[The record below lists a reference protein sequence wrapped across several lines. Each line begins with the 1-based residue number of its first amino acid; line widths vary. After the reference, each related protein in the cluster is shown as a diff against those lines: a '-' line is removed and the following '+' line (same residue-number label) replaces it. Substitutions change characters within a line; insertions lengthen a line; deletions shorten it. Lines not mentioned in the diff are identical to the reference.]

1 MKNVDMSQ
9 GLQGREYGKY
19 VIIAVLFVAIIFL
32 SIVTGKYPITLRDIL
47 NIVTGG
53 EVNDMAKTVFY
64 TLRLPRTIMVIVA
77 GIGLSVSGS
86 VYQIIFKNPLAS
98 PDIIG
103 VASGA
108 NLGAAIAI
116 VFFSGNT
123 LTIAMNA
130 FLGGVAAVF
139 VALNLTKIA
148 KDKGVITFVLSGLV
162 IGSIAQ
168 GIIMVMKYVA
178 DPEKELAAMEFW
190 AMGSFASVTDSK
202 VVAMLPLFL
211 IGIIGIVLLR
221 WRINILSLNDEEA
234 RSLGVKVEFN
244 RWAVIICS
252 TLIVASII
260 CITGLISFIGLIAP
274 HIARMIRKK
283 NDFGAVILSGFIGA
297 IILTVA
303 DCLVRS
309 ISVSELPISILTTF
323 IGAPF
328 LAYLMSRH

>member
-1 MKNVDMSQ
+1 MKNVDVTQ
-9 GLQGREYGKY
+9 GLQDREYGKY

-53 EVNDMAKTVFY
+53 EINDTAKTVFY
-64 TLRLPRTIMVIVA
+64 TLRLPRTIMVIIA

-116 VFFSGNT
+116 VFFSGDT
-123 LTIAMNA
+123 LTIAMSA

-139 VALNLTKIA
+139 AALNLTKIA
-148 KDKGVITFVLSGLV
+148 KDKGVIAFVLSGLV

-168 GIIMVMKYVA
+168 GIIMLMKYVA

-202 VVAMLPLFL
+202 VVAMFPLFL
-211 IGIIGIVLLR
+211 IGIVGIVLLR
-221 WRINILSLNDEEA
+221 WQINILSLNDEEA
-234 RSLGVKVEFN
+234 KSLGVKVELT

-252 TLIVASII
+252 TMIVASII

-274 HIARMIRKK
+274 HIARIIRKR
-283 NDFGAVILSGFIGA
+283 NDFTAVILSGFIGA

>member
-1 MKNVDMSQ
+1 MKNVDASRNIQ
-9 GLQGREYGKY
+9 DKELGKY
-19 VIIAVLFVAIIFL
+19 VIILGLFVLVIFL
-32 SIVTGKYPITLRDIL
+32 SIVTGKYPITLDDIF
-47 NIVTGG
+47 NIATGG
-53 EVNDMAKTVFY
+53 EVNDMVKTVFY

-77 GIGLSVSGS
+77 GMGLSVSGS

-116 VFFSGNT
+116 VFFSGGT

-130 FLGGVAAVF
+130 FIGGIAAVF
-139 VALNLTKIA
+139 IALGLTKIA
-148 KDKGVITFVLSGLV
+148 KEKGVVAFVLSGLV

-168 GIIMVMKYVA
+168 GIIMMMKYVA

-190 AMGSFASVTDSK
+190 AMGSFASVTSSK
-202 VVAMLPLFL
+202 VMTMLPLFF
-211 IGIIGIVLLR
+211 IGIIGIILLR
-221 WRINILSLNDEEA
+221 WQINILSLNDEEA
-234 RSLGVKVEFN
+234 KSLGVKVEST

-260 CITGLISFIGLIAP
+260 CLTGLISFIGLIAP
-274 HIARMIRKK
+274 HIARMIRRR
-283 NDFGAVILSGFIGA
+283 NDFAAVILSGFVGA

-323 IGAPF
+323 IGAPY
-328 LAYLMSRH
+328 LAYLMSRY